1 MRDLMQ
7 DSVSVRGILAQ
18 FTKSKDK
25 DERKNSSAKV
35 KISEKQFEEVIKTLY
50 QQGKFQG
57 MW

>member
-1 MRDLMQ
+1 MQ

-25 DERKNSSAKV
+25 DERENSSAKV

-57 MW
+57 M

>member
-57 MW
+57 M